1 MKIKSIVEMDNGV
14 KYCASSSIEDTAY
27 KIKLAQQTIYL
38 QVVCLVTDDN
48 NIWNYKNILQTK
60 ESGFITTKPVILNV
74 DHIVSIRPTN
84 IDLTEG
90 VNDD

>member
-27 KIKLAQQTIYL
+27 EIKLAQQTIYL
-38 QVVCLVTDDN
+38 QVVCLVIDDN
-48 NIWNYKNILQTK
+48 NILQTK

-90 VNDD
+90 VNND

>member
-1 MKIKSIVEMDNGV
+1 MKIKSIIEMDNGV
-14 KYCASSSIEDTAY
+14 KYCASSSVEDTACE
-27 KIKLAQQTIYL
+27 IKLNQHFIYL

-60 ESGFITTKPVILNV
+60 ESGFITTKSVILNV
-74 DHIVSIRPTN
+74 DHIVSIRPAN